1 MSGLA
6 VAMRGSPA
14 KELRGRSVSMAMTGT
29 VKFFNGERGYGFI
42 KPDDGARDVFVHITA
57 VERAGLKSL
66 VEGQR
71 ITFDVEPDKKG
82 KGPKAVNLVV
92 TG

>member
-1 MSGLA
+1 MPSGKIK
-6 VAMRGSPA
+6 M
-14 KELRGRSVSMAMTGT
+14 
-29 VKFFNGERGYGFI
+29 FNQDKRFGFI
-42 KPDDGARDVFVHITA
+42 KPDDGGRDVFVHITA
-57 VERAGLKSL
+57 VERAGLKL
-66 VEGQR
+66 LNEGQR